1 MSRPRNSSASCNT
14 NQYAVRELAITSV
27 TREVV
32 IPRTF
37 LVLKLLPQGQGF
49 FYTEAK
55 FGLDLKYTETLKR
68 LS

>member
-32 IPRTF
+32 IHSSHWSCY
-37 LVLKLLPQGQGF
+37 LKVKDSS
-49 FYTEAK
+49 T
-55 FGLDLKYTETLKR
+55 R
-68 LS
+68 RRSSV